1 MANFPAFGSGI
12 YGYFQVLRPYIPL
25 AGVLCYNQL
34 IHHRCIASSRQTT
47 LTTDFSRY
55 RGITCSNNRPS
66 TPAQRSSQRN
76 LLLSLPT
83 ATPMPPISRI
93 MFAVGA
99 TLDILVSLSIPV
111 LFPEVNL
118 SIVGI
123 TFTTN
128 TQTGGLSF
136 VNVSSGFIGL
146 LNNVSVTDLLDVH
159 VKSISR

>member
-1 MANFPAFGSGI
+1 
-12 YGYFQVLRPYIPL
+12 
-25 AGVLCYNQL
+25 
-34 IHHRCIASSRQTT
+34 
-47 LTTDFSRY
+47 
-55 RGITCSNNRPS
+55 
-66 TPAQRSSQRN
+66 
-76 LLLSLPT
+76 
-83 ATPMPPISRI
+83 MPPISRI